1 MTRHSHH
8 GMFSSRCFELPAQV
22 AEVPPLIAQT
32 HAIKIVR
39 RRRQPWHFGTARELV
54 DSAAR
59 LHTGGFWGEK
69 HDRVHSM
76 DPSHCATV
84 VPPPLVCPCVFP
96 CKPRFHASILL
107 LPIMYSLHA
116 CSVRLFRFT
125 YVRNRKNQ
133 TALCV
138 RGPLHTPFCLSF
150 VRPRL
155 RFFFPF
161 FGTPH

>member
-1 MTRHSHH
+1 MPCTGRSETHGARSVSFKMCVFVMTRHSHH
-8 GMFSSRCFELPAQV
+8 GMFSSRCFELPAKV

-107 LPIMYSLHA
+107 LPIMYSLRA
-116 CSVRLFRFT
+116 CSVILFLFT
-125 YVRNRKNQ
+125 RCAKPKKNRQ
-133 TALCV
+133 
-138 RGPLHTPFCLSF
+138 PFL
-150 VRPRL
+150 
-155 RFFFPF
+155 
-161 FGTPH
+161 

>member
-1 MTRHSHH
+1 MARIRGPFKMCVFVMTRHSHH
-8 GMFSSRCFELPAQV
+8 GMFSSRCFELPAHV

-76 DPSHCATV
+76 DPSHCATS
-84 VPPPLVCPCVFP
+84 VPLPPGPPWF
-96 CKPRFHASILL
+96 
-107 LPIMYSLHA
+107 SLA
-116 CSVRLFRFT
+116 TRVSM
-125 YVRNRKNQ
+125 
-133 TALCV
+133 
-138 RGPLHTPFCLSF
+138 
-150 VRPRL
+150 L
-155 RFFFPF
+155 RFSSSQSCIHFMPAVCGTCFPRVSF
-161 FGTPH
+161 MQCAVTCLVLSHTLVSSTL